1 MKHTYRIITA
11 ISAFVI
17 GVVAFSAWLFFSYVP
32 KQVSVTQQQTEVL
45 VSPPEGKVDFYFLEC
60 AGKRSVFILENQT
73 DHSIYARVHR
83 ADFWKEFKDANLEF
97 GLHLIEYKA
106 PDAVNFEDVSAR
118 WDAVE
123 PFREIAPNSKV
134 RYGVDLRQAKGE
146 YIVKVPYME
155 DAEVARRLDE
165 DFASIIK
172 QDFERVKASWK
183 EVRTN
188 VIMNQCH

>member
-1 MKHTYRIITA
+1 MKYTFRIITA

-32 KQVSVTQQQTEVL
+32 KQSLATQQKMEVL
-45 VSPPEGKVDFYFLEC
+45 VPPPEGKVNFYFLEC

-73 DHSIYARVHR
+73 DHSIYAKIHR
-83 ADFWKEFKDANLEF
+83 HDFWKEFKDYNLEF

-106 PDAVNFEDVSAR
+106 PGSSFEDVSAR

-123 PFREIAPNSKV
+123 PFREITPNTKV
-134 RYGVDLRQAKGE
+134 RYGIELRKAQGE

-155 DAEVARRLDE
+155 DAEVARRLNE
-165 DFASIIK
+165 DWVSIIK

-188 VIMNQCH
+188 IITNQCY